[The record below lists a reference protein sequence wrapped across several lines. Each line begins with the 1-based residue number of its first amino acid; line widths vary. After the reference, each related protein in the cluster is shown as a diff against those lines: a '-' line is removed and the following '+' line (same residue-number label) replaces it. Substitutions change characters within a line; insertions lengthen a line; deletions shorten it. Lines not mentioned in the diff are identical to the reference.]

1 MKIIINKITIYRILF
16 LSLISKV
23 FAMYYYSD
31 VSLVDEWA
39 RIIHNKDISGVFAL
53 NIVLS
58 EFVADP
64 KFAEIGEKVLPT
76 IFMPPLYIYFIYTI
90 KFITG
95 NFFNYVNV
103 IILIQII
110 LSLISIIILYLIT
123 KRLKISKN
131 ISILITCIF
140 AFFPINIYATVQ
152 ISSVTLQIF
161 LILSFLYFLCLT
173 NRDKIKNLIYL
184 SFFSSLLILI
194 RGEFFVFYLFT
205 LVYFFYYLEKKIKSI
220 FISIILTVMICSP
233 YLIRNYNYFD
243 AFVLTKSFGY
253 NLLKGNNSTFI
264 VEGSPEYIERNFDR
278 KKLNIKADN
287 KYEIKVDNFFKQ
299 KAINIIKENPY
310 DYLKFYFV
318 KVLSFVFFDLNST
331 YPNYYN
337 PLHLF
342 PKIILAITSLIGSV
356 TSLYRKNYFQFLSIY
371 YLFNILLFSI
381 FFILPRYSLIL
392 LPIQLLLTIN
402 CIKFIKEKIDLL
414 IQR

>member
-1 MKIIINKITIYRILF
+1 
-16 LSLISKV
+16 
-23 FAMYYYSD
+23 
-31 VSLVDEWA
+31 
-39 RIIHNKDISGVFAL
+39 
-53 NIVLS
+53 
-58 EFVADP
+58 
-64 KFAEIGEKVLPT
+64 
-76 IFMPPLYIYFIYTI
+76 
-90 KFITG
+90 
-95 NFFNYVNV
+95 
-103 IILIQII
+103 
-110 LSLISIIILYLIT
+110 
-123 KRLKISKN
+123 
-131 ISILITCIF
+131 
-140 AFFPINIYATVQ
+140 
-152 ISSVTLQIF
+152 
-161 LILSFLYFLCLT
+161 
-173 NRDKIKNLIYL
+173 
-184 SFFSSLLILI
+184 
-194 RGEFFVFYLFT
+194 
-205 LVYFFYYLEKKIKSI
+205 
-220 FISIILTVMICSP
+220 MICSP

>member
-1 MKIIINKITIYRILF
+1 MKIILNKITIYQILF
-16 LSLISKV
+16 LGLILRV
-23 FAMYYYSD
+23 FALFYYSD

-39 RIIHNKDISGVFAL
+39 RIIHNKDISGVFGL

-58 EFVADP
+58 EYSADP

-90 KFITG
+90 KFLAG

-123 KRLKISKN
+123 KRLQKSKN
-131 ISILITCIF
+131 ISILITFIF

-161 LILSFLYFLCLT
+161 LILSFLYFLSLP
-173 NRDKIKNLIYL
+173 NRSEIKNLIYL

-194 RGEFFVFYLFT
+194 RGEFFVFYFIT
-205 LVYFFYYLEKKIKSI
+205 LIYFFYFLEKKIKSI
-220 FISIILTVMICSP
+220 LISVILTIMICSP
-233 YLIRNYNYFD
+233 YLIRNYNYFET
-243 AFVLTKSFGY
+243 FVLTKSFGY
-253 NLLKGNNSTFI
+253 NLLKGNNSTFT
-264 VEGSPEYIERNFDR
+264 VEGSPEYIEKNFDR
-278 KKLNIKADN
+278 KNLKIKANN
-287 KYEIKVDNFFKQ
+287 KYEIEVDNFFKQ
-299 KAINIIKENPY
+299 KAINVIKENPY
-310 DYLKFYFV
+310 NYLKFYFI
-318 KVLSFVFFDLNST
+318 KVLSFIFFDFNST

-337 PLHLF
+337 PLHLL
-342 PKIILAITSLIGSV
+342 PKIILAISSLIGAV
-356 TSLYRKNYFQFLSIY
+356 TSLHRKDFFQFLSIY
-371 YLFNILLFSI
+371 YFFNILLFSI

-402 CIKFIKEKIDLL
+402 CIKFIKRKIDLL
-414 IQR
+414 IQK